1 MRIVI
6 DTNDFISALI
16 GKKHRE
22 KLTFVLN
29 RPDIEIFGDENLITE
44 IRDVGYREK
53 FRKYVDIEE
62 VDIFI
67 EIISQRLTFIETTF
81 IFFDSPDPDDNYL
94 LSLAYDSK
102 SDYLITGDK
111 KDLLA
116 LSPFRGILIIRL
128 YELIN
133 ILTDLS

>member
-1 MRIVI
+1 MRLVI
-6 DTNDFISALI
+6 DTNDFIRALI

-22 KLTFVLN
+22 KLSIVLN
-29 RPDIEIFGDENLITE
+29 HPSVEIFWDEDLIVE
-44 IRDVGYREK
+44 IREVGYREK
-53 FRKYVDIEE
+53 FRKQVSVEE

-67 EIISQRLTFIETTF
+67 EVINKRLTFIQTTS

-94 LSLAYDSK
+94 LSLAHDSK

-111 KDLLA
+111 RDLLA

-128 YELIN
+128 YELIE
-133 ILTDLS
+133 ILEINP

>member
-53 FRKYVDIEE
+53 FRKYVNIEE

-94 LSLAYDSK
+94 LSLAYDSE

>member
-1 MRIVI
+1 MRVVI

-22 KLTFVLN
+22 KLSIVLN
-29 RPDIEIFGDENLITE
+29 HPSIEIYGDENLIAE

-53 FRKYVDIEE
+53 FRKYVSVEE

-67 EIISQRLTFIETTF
+67 EVISKRLTFIQTIS

-94 LSLAYDSK
+94 LSLAYDSE

-111 KDLLA
+111 RDLLA

-128 YELIN
+128 YELIEM
-133 ILTDLS
+133 LEV

>member
-22 KLTFVLN
+22 KLSIVLN
-29 RPDIEIFGDENLITE
+29 HPSVEIYGNENLIAE

-53 FRKYVDIEE
+53 FRKYVSVEE

-67 EIISQRLTFIETTF
+67 EVISKRLTFIQTTS

-94 LSLAYDSK
+94 LSLAYDSE
-102 SDYLITGDK
+102 SAYLITGDK
-111 KDLLA
+111 RDLLA

-128 YELIN
+128 YELIE
-133 ILTDLS
+133 ILEI